1 MAILVAGG
9 AGYIGSHMVKDLIEH
24 GYDVVVADNLS
35 TGHKKAINP
44 KAKFYY
50 GDIRDRAFLDRIF
63 VNEEIEAVVHFAAF
77 SIVPESMSEPLKY
90 FDNNTSGMVT
100 LLEAMRDFGVKYI
113 VFSSTAA
120 TYGTPEHMPIK
131 ETDPQKPINPYGLSK
146 LMMEQMMAWADKAYG
161 IKFVA
166 LRYFNVAGATPDGT
180 IGEDHGPETH
190 LVPIIMQV
198 AQGKRKELSI
208 FGDDYDTP
216 DGTNVRDYVHVMDL
230 ADAHILALQYLKKNN
245 QSNQFNL
252 GSSTG
257 FSNKQMLEAAREVTG
272 KEIPAKMA
280 PRRPGDPDS
289 LVAASE
295 KAREVLGWKPKFDDV
310 HDIIATAWKWHSTH
324 PKGYDDRNN

>member
-9 AGYIGSHMVKDLIEH
+9 AGYIGSHMVKNLVEH
-24 GYDVVVADNLS
+24 GEDVVVADNLS
-35 TGHKKAINP
+35 TGHRKAINP
-44 KAKFYY
+44 KAKFYE
-50 GDIRDRAFLDRIF
+50 GDIRDRKFLDKIF
-63 VNEEIEAVVHFAAF
+63 DNEDITAVVHFAAF
-77 SIVPESMSEPLKY
+77 SIVPESMSKPLKY
-90 FDNNTSGMVT
+90 FDNNTGGMIT
-100 LLEAMRDFGVKYI
+100 LLEAMHDHGIKYI

-120 TYGTPEHMPIK
+120 TYGVPEHMPIK

-146 LMMEQMMAWADKAYG
+146 LMMEKMMAWADKAYG

-166 LRYFNVAGATPDGT
+166 LRYFNVAGAAPDGT

-190 LVPIIMQV
+190 LVPIILQV

-208 FGDDYDTP
+208 FGDDYNTP

-230 ADAHILALQYLKKNN
+230 TDAHILAIKYLEAGNK
-245 QSNQFNL
+245 SNAFNL

-272 KEIPAKMA
+272 KPIPAKMV

-289 LVAASE
+289 LVAASD
-295 KAREVLGWKPKFDDV
+295 KAREILGWKPKYDDV

-324 PKGYDDRNN
+324 PKGYDDRD

>member
-24 GYDVVVADNLS
+24 GEDVVVADNLS
-35 TGHKKAINP
+35 TDHRDAINP
-44 KAKFYY
+44 KAKFYE
-50 GDIRDRAFLDRIF
+50 GDIRDRKFLDKVF
-63 VNEEIEAVVHFAAF
+63 DNEDITAVVHFAAF
-77 SIVPESMSEPLKY
+77 SIVPESMSKPLKY
-90 FDNNTSGMVT
+90 FDNNTGGMIT
-100 LLEAMRDFGVKYI
+100 LLEAMRDHNIKYI

-120 TYGTPEHMPIK
+120 TYGVPEHMPIK
-131 ETDPQKPINPYGLSK
+131 ETDPQNPINPYGLSK
-146 LMMEQMMAWADKAYG
+146 LMMEKMMAWADKAYG

-166 LRYFNVAGATPDGT
+166 LRYFNVAGAAPDGT

-190 LVPIIMQV
+190 LVPIILQV

-208 FGDDYDTP
+208 FGDDYNTP

-230 ADAHILALQYLKKNN
+230 ADAHILAIKYLEAGNK
-245 QSNQFNL
+245 SNAFNL

-272 KEIPAKMA
+272 KPIPAKMA

-289 LVAASE
+289 LVAASD
-295 KAREVLGWKPKFDDV
+295 KARTILGWKPKYDDV

-324 PKGYDDRNN
+324 PKGYDDRD